1 MERNNT
7 SKGGRTPLPDR
18 EKRKHC
24 VGTKL
29 NDMELQILEA
39 KIQEYKMSMYEYL
52 RRALN
57 ECKISEKDYKT
68 FLKTV
73 DEFSISHVM
82 RLCIIQSVVYPRV
95 TVEEIKTYKDLSMQV
110 RNYGVNIRPI
120 AIKATMQSDDYTD
133 YTDYVAIMERE
144 LEHIRNLVKTFQNK
158 LKQ

>member
-1 MERNNT
+1 MEEHKKN
-7 SKGGRTPLPDR
+7 KGGRTPLPEK

-29 NDMELQILEA
+29 NDIELQILEA
-39 KIQEYKMSMYEYL
+39 KIQDYKMSMYEYL

-57 ECKISEKDYKT
+57 ECKISEKDYNA
-68 FLKTV
+68 FLKIV

-95 TVEEIKTYKDLSMQV
+95 TLDELKTYKELSMQL

-120 AIKATMQSDDYTD
+120 AIKATTQSDNYTD
-133 YTDYVAIMERE
+133 YEEIMERE
-144 LEHIRNLVKTFQNK
+144 LQHIRDLAKIYQNK

>member
-1 MERNNT
+1 MERNNK
-7 SKGGRTPLPDR
+7 SKGGRTPLPQK

-57 ECKISEKDYKT
+57 ECKISEKDYKK
-68 FLKTV
+68 FLKVV

-95 TVEEIKTYKDLSMQV
+95 TTEELKTYKELSMQL
-110 RNYGVNIRPI
+110 RNYGVNIRTI
-120 AIKATMQSDDYTD
+120 AIKANTQSYDYI
-133 YTDYVAIMERE
+133 DYVEAMDRE
-144 LEHIRNLVKTFQNK
+144 LQHIRELVKIFQEK

>member
-1 MERNNT
+1 MEEYKKN
-7 SKGGRTPLPDR
+7 KGGRTPLPEK

-29 NDMELQILEA
+29 NDIELQILEA
-39 KIQEYKMSMYEYL
+39 KIQEYKMSLYEYL

-68 FLKTV
+68 FLKVV

-82 RLCIIQSVVYPRV
+82 RLCVIQSVVYPRV
-95 TVEEIKTYKDLSMQV
+95 TVDELKTYKELSMQI
-110 RNYGVNIRPI
+110 RNYGVNIRQI
-120 AIKATMQSDDYTD
+120 AIKAITQSDDFI
-133 YTDYVAIMERE
+133 DYVEIMERE
-144 LEHIRNLVKTFQNK
+144 LQHIRGLAKIYQNK

>member
-1 MERNNT
+1 MERNNKN
-7 SKGGRTPLPDR
+7 KGGRTPLPEK

-57 ECKISEKDYKT
+57 ECKISEKDYKK
-68 FLKTV
+68 FLKVV

-95 TVEEIKTYKDLSMQV
+95 TTEELKTYKELSMQL
-110 RNYGVNIRPI
+110 RNYGVNIRTI
-120 AIKATMQSDDYTD
+120 AIKAITQSDDFI
-133 YTDYVAIMERE
+133 DYVEIMDRE
-144 LEHIRNLVKTFQNK
+144 LQHIRELVKIFQDK
-158 LKQ
+158 LKK

>member
-1 MERNNT
+1 MERNNK
-7 SKGGRTPLPDR
+7 SKGGRTPLPEK

-52 RRALN
+52 RRALT
-57 ECKISEKDYKT
+57 ECKISEKDYKK
-68 FLKTV
+68 FLNVV

-95 TVEEIKTYKDLSMQV
+95 TVDELKTYKELSMQI
-110 RNYGVNIRPI
+110 RNYGVNIRQI
-120 AIKATMQSDDYTD
+120 AIKAITQSDDFI
-133 YTDYVAIMERE
+133 DYVEIMERE
-144 LEHIRNLVKTFQNK
+144 LQHIRDLAKIYQNK

>member
-1 MERNNT
+1 MEDKNKK
-7 SKGGRTPLPDR
+7 KGGRTPLPVR

-39 KIQEYKMSMYEYL
+39 KIQEYKMSIYEFL

-57 ECKISEKDYKT
+57 ECKISEKDYKKV
-68 FLKTV
+68 LNIV

-82 RLCIIQSVVYPRV
+82 RLCVIQSVVYPRV
-95 TVEEIKTYKDLSMQV
+95 TTEELKTYKELSMQL

-120 AIKATMQSDDYTD
+120 AIKAITQSDTYI
-133 YTDYVAIMERE
+133 DYVEIMERE
-144 LEHIRNLVKTFQNK
+144 LQHIRELVKIFQEK

>member
-1 MERNNT
+1 MERNNK
-7 SKGGRTPLPDR
+7 SKGGRTPLPEK

-29 NDMELQILEA
+29 NDTELQILEA

-52 RRALN
+52 RRALT
-57 ECKISEKDYKT
+57 ECKISEKDYKK
-68 FLKTV
+68 FLNVV

-95 TVEEIKTYKDLSMQV
+95 TTEELKTYKELSMQL
-110 RNYGVNIRPI
+110 RNYGVNIRTI
-120 AIKATMQSDDYTD
+120 AIKANTQSYDYI
-133 YTDYVAIMERE
+133 DYVEAMDRE
-144 LEHIRNLVKTFQNK
+144 LQHIRELVKIFQEK

>member
-1 MERNNT
+1 MERNNK
-7 SKGGRTPLPDR
+7 SKGGRTPLPER

-57 ECKISEKDYKT
+57 ECKISEKDYKK
-68 FLKTV
+68 FLKVV

-95 TVEEIKTYKDLSMQV
+95 TVDELKTYKELSMQL
-110 RNYGVNIRPI
+110 RNYGVNIRTI
-120 AIKATMQSDDYTD
+120 AIKANTQSDACI
-133 YTDYVAIMERE
+133 DYVEIMDRE
-144 LEHIRNLVKTFQNK
+144 LQHIRELVKIFQDK

>member
-1 MERNNT
+1 MERNNK
-7 SKGGRTPLPDR
+7 SKGGRTPLPEK

-52 RRALN
+52 RRALT
-57 ECKISEKDYKT
+57 ECKISEKDYKK
-68 FLKTV
+68 FLKVV
-73 DEFSISHVM
+73 DEFSISYVM

-95 TVEEIKTYKDLSMQV
+95 STEELKTYKELSMQL

-120 AIKATMQSDDYTD
+120 AIKANTQSDDCI
-133 YTDYVAIMERE
+133 DYVEAMERE
-144 LEHIRNLVKTFQNK
+144 LQHIRELVKTFQDK

>member
-1 MERNNT
+1 MERNNK
-7 SKGGRTPLPDR
+7 SKGGRTPLPEK

-57 ECKISEKDYKT
+57 ECKITEKDYKK
-68 FLKTV
+68 FLKVV

-95 TVEEIKTYKDLSMQV
+95 TTEELKTYKELSMQL
-110 RNYGVNIRPI
+110 RNYGVNIRTI
-120 AIKATMQSDDYTD
+120 AIKAITQSDDFI
-133 YTDYVAIMERE
+133 DYVEIMDRE
-144 LEHIRNLVKTFQNK
+144 LQHIRELVKIFQDK
-158 LKQ
+158 LKK

>member
-1 MERNNT
+1 MEGKNKK
-7 SKGGRTPLPDR
+7 KGGRAPLPEK
-18 EKRKHC
+18 EKRKYC

-57 ECKISEKDYKT
+57 ECKISEKDYKK
-68 FLKTV
+68 FLKVV

-95 TVEEIKTYKDLSMQV
+95 TTEELKTYKELSMQL
-110 RNYGVNIRPI
+110 RNYGVNIRTI
-120 AIKATMQSDDYTD
+120 AIKAITQSDDFI
-133 YTDYVAIMERE
+133 DYVEIMDRE
-144 LEHIRNLVKTFQNK
+144 LQHIRELVKIFQDK
-158 LKQ
+158 LKK

>member
-1 MERNNT
+1 MEGKNKK
-7 SKGGRTPLPDR
+7 KGGRAPLPEK
-18 EKRKHC
+18 EKRKYC

-52 RRALN
+52 RRALT
-57 ECKISEKDYKT
+57 ECKISEKDYKK
-68 FLKTV
+68 FLKVV

-95 TVEEIKTYKDLSMQV
+95 STEELKTYKELSMQL

-120 AIKATMQSDDYTD
+120 AIKANTQSDDCI
-133 YTDYVAIMERE
+133 DYVEAMERE
-144 LEHIRNLVKTFQNK
+144 LQHIRELVKTFQDK

>member
-1 MERNNT
+1 MERNNKN
-7 SKGGRTPLPDR
+7 KGGRTPLPEK

-57 ECKISEKDYKT
+57 ECKISEKDYKK
-68 FLKTV
+68 FLKVV

-95 TVEEIKTYKDLSMQV
+95 TTEELKTYKELSMQL
-110 RNYGVNIRPI
+110 RNYGVNIRTI
-120 AIKATMQSDDYTD
+120 AIKAITQSDDFI
-133 YTDYVAIMERE
+133 DYVEIMERE
-144 LEHIRNLVKTFQNK
+144 LQHIRDLAKIYQNK

>member
-1 MERNNT
+1 MEEYKKN
-7 SKGGRTPLPDR
+7 KGGRTPLPEK

-29 NDMELQILEA
+29 NDIELQILEA
-39 KIQEYKMSMYEYL
+39 KIQEYKMSLYEYL

-68 FLKTV
+68 FLKVV

-82 RLCIIQSVVYPRV
+82 RLCVIQSVVYPRV
-95 TVEEIKTYKDLSMQV
+95 TVDELKTYKELSMQI
-110 RNYGVNIRPI
+110 RNYGVNIRQI
-120 AIKATMQSDDYTD
+120 AIKAITQSDDFI
-133 YTDYVAIMERE
+133 DYVEIMERE
-144 LEHIRNLVKTFQNK
+144 LQHIRGLAKIYQSK

>member
-1 MERNNT
+1 MERNNKN
-7 SKGGRTPLPDR
+7 KGGRTPLPEK

-57 ECKISEKDYKT
+57 ECKISEKDYKK
-68 FLKTV
+68 FLKVV

-95 TVEEIKTYKDLSMQV
+95 TTEELKTYKELSMQL
-110 RNYGVNIRPI
+110 RNYGVNIRTI
-120 AIKATMQSDDYTD
+120 AIKAITQSDDFI
-133 YTDYVAIMERE
+133 DYVEIMERE
-144 LEHIRNLVKTFQNK
+144 LQHIRDLAKIYQNE

>member
-1 MERNNT
+1 MERNNKN
-7 SKGGRTPLPDR
+7 KGGRTPLPEK

-57 ECKISEKDYKT
+57 ECKISEKDYKK
-68 FLKTV
+68 FLKVV

-95 TVEEIKTYKDLSMQV
+95 TTEELKTYKELSMQL
-110 RNYGVNIRPI
+110 RNYGVNIRTI
-120 AIKATMQSDDYTD
+120 AIKAITQSDDFI
-133 YTDYVAIMERE
+133 DYVEIMDRE
-144 LEHIRNLVKTFQNK
+144 LQHIRELVKIFQDK

>member
-1 MERNNT
+1 MERSNK
-7 SKGGRTPLPDR
+7 SKGGRTTLPEK
-18 EKRKHC
+18 EKRTHC

-57 ECKISEKDYKT
+57 ECKISEKDYKK
-68 FLKTV
+68 FLNVV

-95 TVEEIKTYKDLSMQV
+95 TTEELKTYKELSMQL
-110 RNYGVNIRPI
+110 RNYGVNIRTI
-120 AIKATMQSDDYTD
+120 AIKAITQSDDFI
-133 YTDYVAIMERE
+133 DYVEIMDRE
-144 LEHIRNLVKTFQNK
+144 LQHIRELVKIFQDK
-158 LKQ
+158 LKK

>member
-1 MERNNT
+1 MERNNKN
-7 SKGGRTPLPDR
+7 KGGRTPLPEK

-57 ECKISEKDYKT
+57 ECKISEKDYKK
-68 FLKTV
+68 FLKVV

-95 TVEEIKTYKDLSMQV
+95 TTEELKTYKELSMQL
-110 RNYGVNIRPI
+110 RNYGVNIRTI
-120 AIKATMQSDDYTD
+120 AIKAITQSDDFI
-133 YTDYVAIMERE
+133 DYVEIMERE
-144 LEHIRNLVKTFQNK
+144 LQHIRDLAKIYQNK
-158 LKQ
+158 LKK